1 MAKIAV
7 LGAGIMATALTFPA
21 AENGNEIN
29 LIGTH
34 LDDGIIDSIKADG
47 THPVL
52 GLKIPES
59 VRPYYFTEAAEAV
72 EGADIIMSGVNSFGV
87 EWAGEQLG
95 RLASPGQ
102 IILSITKGMR
112 ADEDGTLHILP
123 DVLKEKMG
131 ALADQVDWAAIVG
144 PSIAG
149 ELAVHHLTCVTFC
162 GEKQEVVDK
171 LAPLYRT
178 DYYHVWTST
187 DFIGNEVSSCM
198 KNIFAFG
205 GGFAPGMLKRL
216 GRENDQYVMY
226 NYSAAL
232 FGEGARELKQ
242 MVTLMGGDPL
252 VTENLGGVGDM
263 FVTTMGGR
271 NVRAGTYVGEGVP
284 FSEIRNVKM
293 KGVTL
298 EGVAAIGVVGAAVE
312 KLTERGVITSEDFPL
327 VRALYEIVAHDAP
340 LDLPWSAFFGGE
352 R

>member
-7 LGAGIMATALTFPA
+7 LGAGIMATALTFPS
-21 AENGNEIN
+21 AENGNEIR

-34 LDDGIIDSIKADG
+34 LDDEIIDSIKTDG

-59 VRPYYFTEAAEAV
+59 VKPYYFTEAAEAV

-87 EWAGEQLG
+87 EWAGEQLAK
-95 RLASPGQ
+95 LAKPGQ
-102 IILSITKGMR
+102 TILSITKGMH

-131 ALADQVDWAAIVG
+131 PLADQVNWAAIVG

-162 GEKQEVVDK
+162 AEKQDVAEM

-187 DFIGNEVSSCM
+187 DFIGNEVGSCM

-205 GGFAPGMLKRL
+205 GGFAPGILKKL
-216 GRENDQYVMY
+216 GKEDDKYVMY
-226 NYSAAL
+226 NYAAAL

-242 MVTLMGGDPL
+242 MVELLGGDPT

-271 NVRAGTYVGEGVP
+271 NVRAGTYVGQGVP

-298 EGVAAIGVVGAAVE
+298 EGVAAIGVVGAALG
-312 KLTERGVITSEDFPL
+312 KLTERGVIKDTDYPL

-340 LDLPWSAFFGGE
+340 LDLPWEKFFGGE